1 MSDTATHVDGNA
13 VLGVL
18 SLALG
23 TDVGAAALT
32 CAACGNHHAV
42 AETWVYLRCPGI
54 VLRCPSCSG
63 AEIVLVEIAH
73 RFELTVSGTARIDLA
88 TAPT

>member
-1 MSDTATHVDGNA
+1 MTDTTTHVDGNA
-13 VLGVL
+13 VLGAL

-23 TDVGAAALT
+23 TNAGAAALT

-54 VLRCPSCSG
+54 VVRCPNCGG

-73 RFELTVSGTARIDLA
+73 RFVLTVCGTARIDLA
-88 TAPT
+88 TVPS